1 MFFTE
6 RELTLTVA
14 FIPLLSGLLVAR
26 HLDNRNEK
34 RKTIEIRRLTYAN
47 LLASIEEIADFV
59 EGLRDEPGG
68 LASAYTAMS
77 NSWAMMDLVAPK
89 EIHQKGLLAFEIA
102 QISRAST
109 DKDERLKRSNFL
121 NELTNMMRKDLGY
134 QSDDIIQDVIFES
147 ETKRM
152 GS

>member
-1 MFFTE
+1 
-6 RELTLTVA
+6 
-14 FIPLLSGLLVAR
+14 
-26 HLDNRNEK
+26 
-34 RKTIEIRRLTYAN
+34 
-47 LLASIEEIADFV
+47 
-59 EGLRDEPGG
+59 
-68 LASAYTAMS
+68 
-77 NSWAMMDLVAPK
+77 MMDLVAPK